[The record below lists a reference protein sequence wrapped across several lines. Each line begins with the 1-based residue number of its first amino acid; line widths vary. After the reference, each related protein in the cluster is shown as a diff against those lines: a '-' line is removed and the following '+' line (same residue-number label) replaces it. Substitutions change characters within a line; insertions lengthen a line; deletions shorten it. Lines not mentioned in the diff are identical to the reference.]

1 MNLKRYQ
8 VTCLECNESDI
19 LEIDNDAHAVGNTDR
34 KLLTNYLSYRWR
46 PDIKWGFLCK
56 CGNDN
61 RLAPMEADDFDKL
74 VDGDPVT
81 VDRIAASLLIPDDKQ
96 FEMREA

>member
-1 MNLKRYQ
+1 MNIRRYK

-19 LEIDNDAHAVGNTDR
+19 LKIDDDNHVVGDTDK
-34 KLLTNYLSYRWR
+34 KLLTNFLSYRWR

-61 RLAPMEADDFDKL
+61 RLAPMEANEFDKL
-74 VDGDPVT
+74 VDGDKTT
-81 VDRIAASLLIPDDKQ
+81 VEKIAASLLIPDEKQ
-96 FEMREA
+96 FEVSSL